1 MYISNKEKI
10 LALEFYA
17 FTLKVLKHSRETFS
31 MVNKITVSISAYI
44 SLSTKN
50 PLFVAEN
57 RKRYLKPIIKTR
69 PNYFKLQLRC
79 RKYVLNLIRKISRLK
94 SE

>member
-31 MVNKITVSISAYI
+31 MVNKITVSISAYF
-44 SLSTKN
+44 SFDEKST
-50 PLFVAEN
+50 FAEN
-57 RKRYLKPIIKTR
+57 RKRYLKSMIKTR

-79 RKYVLNLIRKISRLK
+79 RKHVLNLIRKISRLK